1 MAYNVVQT
9 VTLTTV
15 EAGSCT
21 AYTTNVINADVKAVV
36 FDVGTLTTPTVTVTG
51 DKSGISIITKVSM
64 ASGTYYPRGTAV
76 APGLTDLTYDG
87 TYKVPV
93 LIPLANEKIKVV
105 VSGGGSVLAGSI
117 KFITG

>member
-1 MAYNVVQT
+1 MAWNKVHT
-9 VTLTTV
+9 VTLTTIS
-15 EAGSCT
+15 AGTCT
-21 AYTTNVINADVKAVV
+21 AYTDDVINANVLAVV
-36 FDVGTLTTPTVTVTG
+36 FAKGTLDTPTITVTG